1 MLLGSVAENFELHL
15 ISTLPLRITFS
26 EYLLEININFDIY
39 LMFIVLQKYLQLTF

>member
-15 ISTLPLRITFS
+15 ISTLPLRIT
-26 EYLLEININFDIY
+26 YLLEININFDIY